1 MLVVNGVGALFVL
14 SFIRYGLPVSPGP
27 GLIVRDPVSE
37 IIFAVYLG
45 FSAVMILGSAI
56 VMLRFVIR
64 WYVRGG
70 PPTRQ
75 EQIMAVRGPLIQSFV
90 YLVLWLIGG
99 VLFVLLIGREMPEL
113 MTTTAFT
120 TALAGVVT
128 CGFAYLLGERVMRPV
143 AARALSDGN
152 VDPRIAPSV
161 RLRMGVGLLAG
172 TLVPAIGITLLSF
185 TQLSTH
191 AYAPRSFAWAVLMVA
206 VAMIVSALV
215 TTVLLA
221 NQVSTPLREL
231 TQAVTDAQRGDD
243 AQVEV
248 YDGSEV
254 GLLQVGFNQMMADS
268 AERRVLR
275 QLFGQHVGE
284 DVARQALQFGTELG
298 GETRFVAVLFVDMVG
313 STSVASTK
321 RPADVVALLNQFF
334 NIVIGVVK
342 RHGGFVNKFVGDE
355 ALAIFG
361 APLYRADAPTAALNA
376 ARELRAELEAMPE
389 ISVGIGVSSGTV
401 VAGNI
406 GSEERFEY
414 TVIGDPVNEAARLTE
429 LAKSRPGSVLASSY
443 TVYFASDE
451 EQELWEL
458 GELVAL
464 RGRTKLTQLAWPRT
478 AQEPSRPPSTQLSA
492 APKEPSDHGDQQEPN
507 ESGIDAEMR

>member
-1 MLVVNGVGALFVL
+1 MFYVVSMLAANGLGALFVL
-14 SFIRYGLPVSPGP
+14 TFIRYGLPVSPGP
-27 GLIVRDPVSE
+27 GLIVRNPVSE
-37 IIFAVYLG
+37 LVLAIYLG
-45 FSAVMILGSAI
+45 FAGVAVIASAI

-70 PPTRQ
+70 PPTRR
-75 EQIMAVRGPLIQSFV
+75 EQVMAVRGPLIQSCV

-99 VLFVLLIGREMPEL
+99 VLFVVLIGREMPEL
-113 MTTTAFT
+113 MTTTAFAAGL
-120 TALAGVVT
+120 TAIVT
-128 CGFAYLLGERVMRPV
+128 FGFTYLFGERIMRPV
-143 AARALSDGN
+143 AARALADGN

-161 RLRMGVGLLAG
+161 RLRMGIGLVAG
-172 TLVPAIGITLLSF
+172 TLVPAIGITLLSL
-185 TQLSTH
+185 TQLSTF

-206 VAMIVSALV
+206 VMMIMAAL
-215 TTVLLA
+215 TTTALLA
-221 NQVSTPLREL
+221 GQVSTPLRQL
-231 TQAVTDAQRGDD
+231 TKAVTEAQRGDD
-243 AQVEV
+243 VQVEV

-313 STSVASTK
+313 STAVASTK

-361 APLYRADAPTAALNA
+361 APLYRADAPTAALSA
-376 ARELRAELEAMPE
+376 ARELKEELEAMPE

-443 TVYFASDE
+443 TVYFASEE
-451 EQELWEL
+451 EQEHWEL

-464 RGRTKLTQLAWPRT
+464 RGRTKLTQLAWPR
-478 AQEPSRPPSTQLSA
+478 SSPPSGDFVDGAEGDSLEKSG
-492 APKEPSDHGDQQEPN
+492 ESDLG
-507 ESGIDAEMR
+507 AEMR